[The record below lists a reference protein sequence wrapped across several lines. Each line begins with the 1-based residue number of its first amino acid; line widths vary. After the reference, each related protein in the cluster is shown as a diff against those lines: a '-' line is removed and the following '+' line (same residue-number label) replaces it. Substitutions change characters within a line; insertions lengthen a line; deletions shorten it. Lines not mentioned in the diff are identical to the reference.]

1 METKEK
7 QTLMI
12 GAGYKPVSEP
22 GSQSRSF
29 LGVRIKATIA
39 VWMSL
44 SQLAISLG
52 DQVNFLSGSYSNRH
66 EVYLNISCCANFSDL
81 CIKLSSFTM
90 QDFRKMAMLL
100 LSDSSQKNGRG
111 SRSRWQ
117 RYITWSLLS
126 SHRDIKRMGEIGN
139 FSKKVAARYGWTLEK
154 FRIQPSL
161 QVNNK
166 TSRKRNTTRT

>member
-1 METKEK
+1 METKQK

>member
-1 METKEK
+1 MSGSK
-7 QTLMI
+7 QLLQF
-12 GAGYKPVSEP
+12 E
-22 GSQSRSF
+22 
-29 LGVRIKATIA
+29 
-39 VWMSL
+39 MSL

-66 EVYLNISCCANFSDL
+66 EVYLNIRCCDNFSDL
-81 CIKLSSFTM
+81 CIKSSSFTL
-90 QDFRKMAMLL
+90 QDFRKMAMLV
-100 LSDSSQKNGRG
+100 LSDSSQKNGRV

-117 RYITWSLLS
+117 RYNTCSLPS
-126 SHRDIKRMGEIGN
+126 SHRHIKRMGEIGN

-166 TSRKRNTTRT
+166 TSRKCNTTRT